1 MEPHVRTIR
10 EHTEYQRTSSIGW
23 LRATVLGGN
32 DSIVSTDSLM
42 LGVAA
47 ASLAQAQAVVLAIAT
62 SC

>member
-1 MEPHVRTIR
+1 MKPHVRTIR
-10 EHTEYQRTSSIGW
+10 EHTDCHRTSSIGW
-23 LRATVLGGN
+23 LRAAVLGGN

-47 ASLAQAQAVVLAIAT
+47 ATLGQAQAVVLAIAT